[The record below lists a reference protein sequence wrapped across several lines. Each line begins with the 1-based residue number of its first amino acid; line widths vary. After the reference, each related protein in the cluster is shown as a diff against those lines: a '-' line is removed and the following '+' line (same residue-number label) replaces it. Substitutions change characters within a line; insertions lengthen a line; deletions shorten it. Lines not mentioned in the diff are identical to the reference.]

1 MKITIELEIQPDEV
15 SLASELLS
23 TLRTLTDHVTVK
35 PAANGVAPA
44 AAAPAAPAPAAAAP
58 AAAAPAPAA
67 PAPVAAPAAPAA
79 AAPAAASAAAALP
92 QLPPGVPQAFT
103 TIVPRLGN
111 PATQLQA
118 IADAVATLSGA
129 GEQTDK
135 AIEDLVEALDT
146 QVFQSPEVIGNPAGV
161 MPYMALYQRLPEELQ
176 PRLRDRLVPRVL
188 KALTR
193 KRAVNA
199 DRTQFF
205 LYADAFATLVK
216 FEAVAMPGAVQTLQR
231 LLDKPDN
238 RCAGIT
244 MLGKTVEYCGEQLL
258 KAPEATLG
266 ALWRSMEGCTEE
278 AFRYDLQYIFGT
290 LQALLPP
297 NAALPGLGAG
307 APAAPEAAGAA
318 PASSVAS
325 SSPTPP
331 ATGAAGGASVGGAAA
346 TSNPALKSVQHVG
359 VYSGHSSTVFTLA
372 YDAANGALASGSQD
386 GRIIVWGP
394 DGQPANH
401 MDFPSHFI
409 CSLDFLPRTGTL
421 LAAGVPTPDAAAAP
435 EASSCVAAWTPPAGR
450 ARGVAWPSRGRVP
463 VSKPG
468 GLMSFARAL
477 GGGEAELVAVG
488 ENLNLHGAA
497 APAAQPGQDVVTLYD
512 LARGTPLEQSQPLLV
527 WAEHLDMVTCGTP
540 WHASPH
546 VFVSGGRDCAI
557 KLWDTRT
564 PQSVGA
570 FGTLD
575 PGSGRVMAHS
585 DMITCLDTTDNLLIS
600 TSTDASMGVWDFRA
614 LGSMG
619 HGSSAPQVVKMQI
632 DQQPCLKVA
641 VAGAPHSRLAAISTY
656 QGLYVMDLSNMTAP
670 ATLMVPPLTDGRPFA
685 YYHDI
690 RWAGGPGGPGQPV
703 LFGASND
710 PRIDLFSVSF

>member
-15 SLASELLS
+15 GLASELLS

-35 PAANGVAPA
+35 PTGSAPAVNGAAPGPVAPA
-44 AAAPAAPAPAAAAP
+44 AP
-58 AAAAPAPAA
+58 A
-67 PAPVAAPAAPAA
+67 PAPVAAPAATA
-79 AAPAAASAAAALP
+79 AAPAAATAAPPPLP
-92 QLPPGVPQAFT
+92 QGVPQAFT

-135 AIEDLVEALDT
+135 AIEDLVEALDA

-161 MPYMALYQRLPEELQ
+161 LPYMALYPRLPADLQ
-176 PRLRDRLVPRVL
+176 PRLRDKLVPRVL

-193 KRAVNA
+193 KRPINA

-266 ALWRSMEGCTEE
+266 ALWRAMEGCTEE
-278 AFRYDLQYIFGT
+278 AFRYDLQYIFST
-290 LQALLPP
+290 LRAQLPP
-297 NAALPGLGAG
+297 NSALPGLGAA

-318 PASSVAS
+318 PATAAPAAAPS
-325 SSPTPP
+325 SSPVPAPAAAAAPP
-331 ATGAAGGASVGGAAA
+331 AT
-346 TSNPALKSVQHVG
+346 NPTLKSVQHVG
-359 VYSGHSSTVFTLA
+359 CYSGHASMVFTLA
-372 YDAANGALASGSQD
+372 YDASSGSLASGSQD
-386 GRIIVWGP
+386 GHLIVWGQ
-394 DGQPANH
+394 DGQPANR
-401 MDFPSHFI
+401 MDFSTHYI
-409 CSLDFLPRTGTL
+409 CSLDFLPRNGTL
-421 LAAGVPTPDAAAAP
+421 LAAGVPTDTTSGPEPSCIAAFA
-435 EASSCVAAWTPPAGR
+435 PPAGR
-450 ARGVAWPSRGRVP
+450 ARGVPWPSRGRVP
-463 VSKPG
+463 SARPG
-468 GLMSFARAL
+468 GLMSFVKAL
-477 GGGEAELVAVG
+477 GGEGELVAVG
-488 ENLNLHGAA
+488 ENMSGTALATGA
-497 APAAQPGQDVVTLYD
+497 PGQDVVALYD
-512 LARGTPLEQSQPLLV
+512 LGRGPLEQLQPLLV
-527 WAEHLDMVTCGTP
+527 WSEHSDMVTCGSP

-546 VFVSGGRDCAI
+546 VFVSGGRDCSI
-557 KLWDTRT
+557 KVWDTRT
-564 PQSVGA
+564 PQSVGE

-575 PGSGRVMAHS
+575 SASGRIQAHT
-585 DMITCLDTTDNLLIS
+585 DMVTCLDTTDSLLIS
-600 TSTDASMGVWDFRA
+600 TSTDASMCVWDFRS
-614 LGSMG
+614 LSMA
-619 HGSSAPQVVKMQI
+619 HGSACAPLVKMQI

-641 VAGAPHSRLAAISTY
+641 VSGAPHSRLAAISTY
-656 QGLYVMDLSNMTAP
+656 QGLYVMDLTTMTSP
-670 ATLMVPPLTDGRPFA
+670 STLMVPPLSDGRPFH

-690 RWAGGPGGPGQPV
+690 RWAGAPNAPGQPL
-703 LFGASND
+703 LFGASAD